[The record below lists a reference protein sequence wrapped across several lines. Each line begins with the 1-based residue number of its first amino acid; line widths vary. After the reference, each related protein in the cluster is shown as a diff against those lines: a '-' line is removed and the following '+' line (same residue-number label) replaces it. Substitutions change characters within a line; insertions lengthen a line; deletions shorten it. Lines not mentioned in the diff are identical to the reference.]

1 MKPAGRS
8 RPVVGAL
15 VVMSSIMAV
24 GCSSHR
30 EPLLEGTT
38 WQLVSIQSM
47 DDAQGTTPVPD
58 PSKFMVTFDKD
69 GQALF
74 QLDCNRGKGSYKTE
88 TSGDGTEGKLEFGP
102 IATTMMMCPQP
113 SLDQQIGK
121 ALADVRTYI
130 FKDDQLHLSKVA
142 DGGILTWKRA

>member
-1 MKPAGRS
+1 MSHFGDRRTGGNVVKLAGRS

-58 PSKFMVTFDKD
+58 PSKFMVTFDKERAGVLPARLQPRQGLLQD
-69 GQALF
+69 G
-74 QLDCNRGKGSYKTE
+74 
-88 TSGDGTEGKLEFGP
+88 
-102 IATTMMMCPQP
+102 
-113 SLDQQIGK
+113 DQ
-121 ALADVRTYI
+121 R
-130 FKDDQLHLSKVA
+130 
-142 DGGILTWKRA
+142 